1 MSMGRRRWAA
11 MVAVLVALAGCS
23 GLRSNAEPD
32 RLYVLRAAPDAG
44 GTPLPGVLIVPRPAV
59 QPGLDT
65 ARIALTRP
73 GNQLDYYAG
82 SRWTSTLP
90 RVLTAFAVQSMDGAF
105 ATVAAADRG
114 AGPADYEL
122 LLTVRHFEAEYADGS
137 GAPKVRVALDGLL
150 VATSPRRVLASFDVD
165 VSEPAARNRMS
176 DIVVAF
182 ERAAQAAFEGIRRQ
196 AVAAVPPGTRPSAQ

>member
-1 MSMGRRRWAA
+1 AAAHPHARVGGGRGGRAARPGAAAAGESLADHLPVAAEGRGGAAVSGQDTAMSMGRRRWAA

-150 VATSPRRVLASFDVD
+150 
-165 VSEPAARNRMS
+165 
-176 DIVVAF
+176 
-182 ERAAQAAFEGIRRQ
+182 
-196 AVAAVPPGTRPSAQ
+196 